1 MNQGIIEMR
10 IKIKI
15 KLDEGA
21 FTPVKA
27 YDTDGGID
35 LKAMHGQ
42 RIMPNSSAVFRTGV
56 HVELPP
62 GTCGL
67 LVSKSGL
74 CVNKQITSTG
84 LIDEGFSGEIKV
96 RLFNHGY
103 ESYLVSAGD
112 KITQLVIL
120 PVIHGDIEI
129 VDHIQGGERGDNGYG
144 SSGR

>member
-1 MNQGIIEMR
+1 M
-10 IKIKI
+10 KI

-21 FTPVKA
+21 FTPVRA

-56 HVELPP
+56 HVQLPP

-74 CVNKQITSTG
+74 NVNEKIVSTG
-84 LIDEGFSGEIKV
+84 LIDEGFTGEIKV
-96 RLFNHGY
+96 RLFNHG
-103 ESYLVSAGD
+103 EDSYLVSAGD

-120 PVIHGDIEI
+120 PVVHEEIEI
-129 VDHIQGGERGDNGYG
+129 VDQIQGGERGDNGYG
-144 SSGR
+144 STGR

>member
-1 MNQGIIEMR
+1 M
-10 IKIKI
+10 KI

-21 FTPVKA
+21 FTPVRA

-42 RIMPNSSAVFRTGV
+42 RIMPDSSALFRTGV
-56 HVELPP
+56 HVQLPP

-74 CVNKQITSTG
+74 NVNEKIVSTG
-84 LIDEGFSGEIKV
+84 LIDEGFTGEIKV
-96 RLFNHGY
+96 RLFNHG
-103 ESYLVSAGD
+103 EDSYLVSAGD

-120 PVIHGDIEI
+120 PVVHEEIEI
-129 VDHIQGGERGDNGYG
+129 VDQIQGGERGDNGYG
-144 SSGR
+144 STGR

>member
-1 MNQGIIEMR
+1 M
-10 IKIKI
+10 KI

-21 FTPVKA
+21 FAPVRA

-56 HVELPP
+56 HVQLPP

-74 CVNKQITSTG
+74 NVNEKIVSTG
-84 LIDEGFSGEIKV
+84 LIDEGFTGEIIV
-96 RLFNHGY
+96 RLFNHG
-103 ESYLVSAGD
+103 EDSYLVSAGD
-112 KITQLVIL
+112 KITQLIIL
-120 PVIHGDIEI
+120 PVIHEEIEI
-129 VDHIQGGERGDNGYG
+129 VDQIQGGERGDNGCG
-144 SSGR
+144 STGRR

>member
-1 MNQGIIEMR
+1 M
-10 IKIKI
+10 KI
-15 KLDEGA
+15 KLDDGA

-27 YDTDGGID
+27 YSKDGGID
-35 LKAMHGQ
+35 LRAMHGQ
-42 RIMPNSSAVFRTGV
+42 RIMPDSSAVFHTGV

-74 CVNKQITSTG
+74 NVNNMITSTG
-84 LIDEGFSGEIKV
+84 LIDEGFTGEIKV
-96 RLFNHGY
+96 RLYNHG
-103 ESYLVSAGD
+103 EDSYLVSAGD

-120 PVIHGDIEI
+120 PVIHEDIEI
-129 VDHIQGGERGDNGYG
+129 VDQIEGGERGDNGYG

>member
-1 MNQGIIEMR
+1 M
-10 IKIKI
+10 KI

-27 YDTDGGID
+27 YSKDGGID
-35 LKAMHGQ
+35 LRAMHGQ
-42 RIMPNSSAVFRTGV
+42 RIMPDSSAVFHTGV

-74 CVNKQITSTG
+74 NVNNMITSTG
-84 LIDEGFSGEIKV
+84 LIDEGFTGEIKV
-96 RLFNHGY
+96 RLYNHG
-103 ESYLVSAGD
+103 EDSYLVSAGD
-112 KITQLVIL
+112 KITQLVLL
-120 PVIHGDIEI
+120 PVVHEDIEI
-129 VDHIQGGERGDNGYG
+129 VDHIEGGERGDNGYG